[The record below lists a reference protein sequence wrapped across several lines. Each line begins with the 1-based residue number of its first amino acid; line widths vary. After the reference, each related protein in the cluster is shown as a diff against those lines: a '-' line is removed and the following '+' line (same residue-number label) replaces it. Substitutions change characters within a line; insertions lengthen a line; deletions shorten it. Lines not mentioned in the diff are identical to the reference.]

1 MATRRHPRCL
11 TGDAFHRPPTG
22 LGGDAFA
29 DVISGIAPRFVR
41 ALLPTAGEDPKE
53 VWSACPFDH
62 SMGT

>member
-29 DVISGIAPRFVR
+29 DVISGIVALWRHTSADGRRRPERGLVR
-41 ALLPTAGEDPKE
+41 QPL
-53 VWSACPFDH
+53 DH
-62 SMGT
+62 SMGP

>member
-29 DVISGIAPRFVR
+29 DVISGIV
-41 ALLPTAGEDPKE
+41 LLSRDSPD
-53 VWSACPFDH
+53 
-62 SMGT
+62 